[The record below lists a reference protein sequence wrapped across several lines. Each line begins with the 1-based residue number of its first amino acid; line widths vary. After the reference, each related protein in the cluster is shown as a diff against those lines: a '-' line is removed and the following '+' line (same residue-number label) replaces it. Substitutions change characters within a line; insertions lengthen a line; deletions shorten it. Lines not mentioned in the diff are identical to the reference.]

1 MFKKRPLVLVVL
13 MTFVML
19 LMSPAAKAATTT
31 ITVGSTSKL
40 KSALTSGKNVTI
52 LNGHYIVSS
61 LNKISSNIVIQG
73 QDNTVIDGN
82 NSMAASL
89 NGVHDVEFKNLKF
102 KNMGSM
108 ELLNSYN
115 IKFTNVQFDNLY
127 ENGVVMDNFKNVEF
141 NNCTISNVGS
151 TKVDV
156 TWEGMGLA
164 LTNGDGVKIHDSE
177 IYNTYG
183 HGAIFLTNN
192 SNMEIY
198 KNKIHDTFY
207 RGIELYDSGNTGSIH
222 HNNIYNTG
230 SINTTDS
237 GVGCNGI
244 YADSSS
250 DQVDILNNNISNV
263 IENGIE
269 GIFKSVEYNTING
282 TGIDMK
288 NHPTPSGEGIYGLNG
303 IYVGNI
309 VKNSYGPGIKAYSED
324 PISNLTIIQNS
335 IYDTVASE
343 SAININSEAGYSNVN
358 ISGNTSYNN
367 NYCVYVRY
375 QSAENLNVTGNTA
388 EGSNVLI
395 TYLNN

>member
-1 MFKKRPLVLVVL
+1 MYKKRPLVLVVL

-31 ITVGSTSKL
+31 TTVGSSSKL

-52 LNGHYIVSS
+52 LNGHYIIAS
-61 LNKISSNIVIQG
+61 LNRISSNIVIQG

-82 NSMAASL
+82 KSMAISL

-102 KNMGSM
+102 KNIGSM

-141 NNCTISNVGS
+141 NNCTISNVG
-151 TKVDV
+151 TTDVDV

-164 LTNGDGVKIHDSE
+164 LSNGDGVKIHDSE

-198 KNKIHDTFY
+198 NNKIHDTFY

-222 HNNIYNTG
+222 NNNIYNTG

-250 DQVDILNNNISNV
+250 DQVDILNNDITNAV
-263 IENGIE
+263 ENGIE
-269 GIFKSVEYNTING
+269 GIFKSVKYNTVNG

-288 NHPTPSGEGIYGLNG
+288 NHPTPSGEGIYGLKG

-324 PISNLTIIQNS
+324 TISDLIISQNS
-335 IYDTVASE
+335 IYDTVNSE
-343 SAININSEAGYSNVN
+343 SAININSEAGYSNVD
-358 ISGNTSYNN
+358 ISGNASYNN
-367 NYCVYVRY
+367 NYCVFVRY
-375 QSAENLNVTGNTA
+375 KNSQNLNVTGNTA
-388 EGSNVLI
+388 EGSNVLG